1 MDREF
6 VKRESEIQAYLGLIK
21 LKKRRGDNTND
32 GCKYRKSPL
41 QVKILSE
48 VFRLTGYPSTQTK
61 LDLSLLIDLPIQT
74 VQVWFQNERRS
85 RRRKLRKEGKS
96 IPQEDEE
103 LFEISI
109 LTLVDII
116 KDCRKSLGLYR
127 SNNMFF

>member
-1 MDREF
+1 
-6 VKRESEIQAYLGLIK
+6 
-21 LKKRRGDNTND
+21 
-32 GCKYRKSPL
+32 
-41 QVKILSE
+41 
-48 VFRLTGYPSTQTK
+48 
-61 LDLSLLIDLPIQT
+61 